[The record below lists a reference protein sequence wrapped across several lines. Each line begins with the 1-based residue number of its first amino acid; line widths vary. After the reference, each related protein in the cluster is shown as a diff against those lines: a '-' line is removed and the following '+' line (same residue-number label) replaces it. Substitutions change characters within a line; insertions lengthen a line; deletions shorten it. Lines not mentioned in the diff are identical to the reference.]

1 MHISIK
7 SYLIILASF
16 SLLACSTMNSDVK
29 QDGQTNNLADLWGVE
44 IQRVSLSA
52 ADYMLDFR
60 YKVTDVEKAT
70 PILNSQIKPY
80 LLIEKNGVKLPVPS
94 TPKLGS
100 IRQHTKAPEVN
111 RIYFMFFK
119 NVSKMVKRGDKVT
132 IVIGDFKAEN
142 ITVI

>member
-1 MHISIK
+1 
-7 SYLIILASF
+7 
-16 SLLACSTMNSDVK
+16 MNSDVK
-29 QDGQTNNLADLWGVE
+29 PNSQIDSLADLWGVE

-52 ADYMLDFR
+52 ADFMLDFR

-70 PILNSQIKPY
+70 PILNRQVKPY
-80 LLIEKNGVKLPVPS
+80 LMVEKNGVKLPVPS

-100 IRQHTKAPEVN
+100 IRQHTQAPEIN
-111 RIYFMFFK
+111 RIYFVFFK

>member
-1 MHISIK
+1 MSACTGIKNDSVQIKKNDVDNSQAAVNSEIK
-7 SYLIILASF
+7 SGVEEY
-16 SLLACSTMNSDVK
+16 
-29 QDGQTNNLADLWGVE
+29 GVE

-60 YKVTDVEKAT
+60 YKVTDVEKAA
-70 PILNSQIKPY
+70 PILNRSVKPY
-80 LLIEKNGVKLPVPS
+80 LLVQKNGIKLPVPS

-111 RIYFMFFK
+111 RIYFVFFK

-132 IVIGDFKAEN
+132 IVIGDFRAEN